1 MVIIQK
7 GLIGL
12 KGTAYYIQHLSIINP
27 FLPVELTPKE
37 REVLGTF
44 MSFKG
49 DAAEKDRFGPTLR
62 TEVKALLKQI
72 LSTVKNELP
81 TITEEE
87 ALRQHELMRQAC
99 LDISQRNNIEQ
110 KNEDA

>member
-1 MVIIQK
+1 MDLEK
-7 GLIGL
+7 
-12 KGTAYYIQHLSIINP
+12 
-27 FLPVELTPKE
+27 EL
-37 REVLGTF
+37 
-44 MSFKG
+44 
-49 DAAEKDRFGPTLR
+49 

-72 LSTVKNELP
+72 LSTVKNEMP

-87 ALRQHELMRQAC
+87 AIIHNEQMRQAC